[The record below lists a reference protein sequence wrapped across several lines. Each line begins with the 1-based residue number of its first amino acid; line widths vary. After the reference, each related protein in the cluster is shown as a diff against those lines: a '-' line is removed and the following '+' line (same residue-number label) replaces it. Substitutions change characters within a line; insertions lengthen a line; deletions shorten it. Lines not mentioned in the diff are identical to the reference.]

1 MVNTKIIKRYS
12 LAFKQ
17 KVVSEIETGQL
28 SIGEVRK
35 LYDITG
41 NGTVEKWIRNFGKN
55 HLLSKVVR
63 IEMTDEVSR
72 LKQLEKDKQAL
83 ESALAQTQLKLLAME
98 SLIEVAEQEYGIDIK
113 KNCGAKGLKPCEKK

>member
-1 MVNTKIIKRYS
+1 MVNPKIIKRYS

-17 KVVSEIETGQL
+17 KVVSEIETGKL
-28 SIGEVRK
+28 TIGEVRK

-41 NGTVEKWIRNFGKN
+41 NGTVEKWIRKFGKN

-63 IEMTDEVSR
+63 IEMADEVSK

-113 KNCGAKGLKPCEKK
+113 KNCGTKGLKLCEKK

>member
-1 MVNTKIIKRYS
+1 MVNSKIIKRYS

-17 KVVSEIETGQL
+17 KVVSEIETGKL
-28 SIGEVRK
+28 TIGEVRK

-41 NGTVEKWIRNFGKN
+41 NGTVEKWIRKFGKN

-63 IEMTDEVSR
+63 IEMADEVSK

-98 SLIEVAEQEYGIDIK
+98 SLIEVAEREYGIEIK
-113 KNCGAKGLKPCEKK
+113 KNCGTKGLNLCEKK